1 MFGPLTV
8 VLAAY
13 SGSPAVSPKA
23 TNGAGDAAL
32 ATVVDP
38 AQSWQEP
45 RMPVDCRVT
54 GSFMFATQGRG
65 GTEQAALIDLLDRVP
80 DWRRARMRLY
90 DDGCWR
96 RPGHTFVVMHGQ
108 HGEYV
113 YGGVRPS
120 PVGGWAT
127 WVDGTCDPDRAGLLS
142 DG

>member
-23 TNGAGDAAL
+23 TDGAGDAAL

-54 GSFMFATQGRG
+54 GSSCSR
-65 GTEQAALIDLLDRVP
+65 
-80 DWRRARMRLY
+80 RRA
-90 DDGCWR
+90 
-96 RPGHTFVVMHGQ
+96 
-108 HGEYV
+108 GEA
-113 YGGVRPS
+113 PS
-120 PVGGWAT
+120 KQ
-127 WVDGTCDPDRAGLLS
+127 R
-142 DG
+142 